1 MENVHFLMEA
11 VASVIFLTC
20 FFLFLALLKLAL
32 FNFGKMGGGWSKWNG
47 LVQDSSK

>member
-11 VASVIFLTC
+11 AVVIFLTR
-20 FFLFLALLKLAL
+20 FLLFLALLKLAL
-32 FNFGKMGGGWSKWNG
+32 FNFGKTGGGWSKLNG